1 MSIRDI
7 NFVAT
12 LSRNEGRYEVQATD
26 KRVILLDDFN
36 EELNEVPIYNQDHLE
51 VASRYILDLIK
62 QGYTIEN
69 SIEDIYIILEDKI

>member
-36 EELNEVPIYNQDHLE
+36 EELNEVPIYNQDPLE